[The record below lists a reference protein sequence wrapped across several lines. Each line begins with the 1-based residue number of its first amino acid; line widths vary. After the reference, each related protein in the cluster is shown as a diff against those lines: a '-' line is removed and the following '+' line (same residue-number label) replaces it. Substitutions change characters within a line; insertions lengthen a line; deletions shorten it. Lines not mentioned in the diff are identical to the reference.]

1 MYRRGDDSPLK
12 MSFTELLWLFF
23 IYGFAGW
30 CVEVIFH
37 AANKGIFI
45 NRGFLIGPIC
55 PIYGYGL
62 VAVILALTPIKDNVF
77 LVYIGSVVICS
88 VFELIVGWASEK
100 FMHTRLWD
108 YSDNAFNIGG
118 YVCLKFSLLWGVGCI
133 CIIYIFHPMAMKL
146 VYLIEAIPHTHGNIL
161 LGILSAIFL
170 ADLGITGFNALK
182 LDAHMRAI
190 DEVAKAIEKLSY
202 GIGDGLTDGTL
213 KVQEGRAEAQQD
225 AAELR
230 EKLKERREDAQQ
242 DVSELRAKLRSLL
255 EERNFVHRHLLNAFP
270 RLSQKEYKSAFD
282 RIQEHRKKKF

>member
-1 MYRRGDDSPLK
+1 MSY
-12 MSFTELLWLFF
+12 SFTQLLWLFF

-77 LVYIGSVVICS
+77 LVYIGSVIICS

-108 YSDNAFNIGG
+108 YTDNAFNIGG

-133 CIIYIFHPMAMKL
+133 CILYIFHPMAMKL
-146 VYLIEAIPHTHGNIL
+146 VYLIEAIPRTHGNIML
-161 LGILSAIFL
+161 CIISAAFL
-170 ADLGITGFNALK
+170 CDLGITAVNAFK

-190 DEVAKAIEKLSY
+190 DDVAKALEKVSY

-213 KVQEGRAEAQQD
+213 KVQESRAEAS
-225 AAELR
+225 
-230 EKLKERREDAQQ
+230 
-242 DVSELRAKLRSLL
+242 VCAKSSRGCLRS
-255 EERNFVHRHLLNAFP
+255 AT
-270 RLSQKEYKSAFD
+270 LSTVTFCRRSRA
-282 RIQEHRKKKF
+282 

>member
-1 MYRRGDDSPLK
+1 
-12 MSFTELLWLFF
+12 MSFTEVLWLFF

-62 VAVILALTPIKDNVF
+62 VAVIWALTPIKDNVF
-77 LVYIGSVVICS
+77 LVYIGSVIICS

-118 YVCLKFSLLWGVGCI
+118 YVCLKFSLLWGVGCL
-133 CIIYIFHPMAMKL
+133 CIVYIFHPMAMKL
-146 VYLIEAIPHTHGNIL
+146 VGVIQSIPHTHGNVL
-161 LGILSAIFL
+161 LGVLSAMLL
-170 ADLGITGFNALK
+170 ADLGITGVNALK

-190 DEVAKAIEKLSY
+190 DDVAKALEKLSY

-213 KVQEGRAEAQQD
+213 RVQERREDAREDAAKLREKLTERREDAQED

-230 EKLKERREDAQQ
+230 ERLKA
-242 DVSELRAKLRSLL
+242 LL

-270 RLSQKEYKSAFD
+270 HLRQEEYKSAFE
-282 RIQEHRKKKF
+282 RIQEHRKKNF

>member
-1 MYRRGDDSPLK
+1 MFK
-12 MSFTELLWLFF
+12 ELLWLFF

-37 AANKGIFI
+37 AANKGVFI

-62 VAVILALTPIKDNVF
+62 IAVILALTPIKDNVL
-77 LVYIGSVVICS
+77 LVYIGSAVICS
-88 VFELIVGWASEK
+88 VFELIVGWAAEK

-133 CIIYIFHPMAMKL
+133 CIMYIFHPMTMKL
-146 VYLIEAIPHTHGNIL
+146 VYLLEAIPHTHGNVL
-161 LGILSAIFL
+161 LCIFSAMFL
-170 ADLGITGFNALK
+170 TDLGITSFNALK

-190 DEVAKAIEKLSY
+190 DEAAKALERVSY

-213 KVQEGRAEAQQD
+213 RVQERREDAQQD

-230 EKLKERREDAQQ
+230 ERLKERREDAQQ
-242 DVSELRAKLRSLL
+242 DAAQLRARLRSLL
-255 EERNFVHRHLLNAFP
+255 EERNLVHNHLLKAFP
-270 RLSQKEYKSAFD
+270 RLRQVEYRSAFE
-282 RIQEHRKKKF
+282 RIQAHRRKF

>member
-1 MYRRGDDSPLK
+1 MSY
-12 MSFTELLWLFF
+12 SFTQLLWLFF
-23 IYGFAGW
+23 IYGFAGR

-77 LVYIGSVVICS
+77 LVYIGSVIICS

-108 YSDNAFNIGG
+108 YTDNAFNIGG

-133 CIIYIFHPMAMKL
+133 CILYIFHPMAMKL
-146 VYLIEAIPHTHGNIL
+146 VYLIEAIPRTHGNIML
-161 LGILSAIFL
+161 CIISAAFL
-170 ADLGITGFNALK
+170 CDLGITAVNAFK

-190 DEVAKAIEKLSY
+190 DDVAKALEKVSY

-213 KVQEGRAEAQQD
+213 KVQESRAEA
-225 AAELR
+225 ERLR
-230 EKLKERREDAQQ
+230 EKLKG
-242 DVSELRAKLRSLL
+242 LL
-255 EERNFVHRHLLNAFP
+255 EERNLVHRHLLSAFP
-270 RLSQKEYKSAFD
+270 RLSQTEYRAAFE
-282 RIQEHRKKKF
+282 RIQEHRKNLSEKVKNKANEIRENK

>member
-1 MYRRGDDSPLK
+1 MNY
-12 MSFTELLWLFF
+12 SFTQLLWLFF

-37 AANKGIFI
+37 AANKGKFI

-62 VAVILALTPIKDNVF
+62 VAVILALTPLQGNVL

-133 CIIYIFHPMAMKL
+133 CILYIFHPMVMEL
-146 VYLIEAIPHTHGNIL
+146 VRIIQSIPRTHGNVL
-161 LGILSAIFL
+161 LGILSAMLL

-190 DEVAKAIEKLSY
+190 DEVAKAIERVSY

-213 KVQEGRAEAQQD
+213 KVKERREEAQQDAYELREKLKERKEDAQQD

-230 EKLKERREDAQQ
+230 EKLK
-242 DVSELRAKLRSLL
+242 SLL
-255 EERNFVHRHLLNAFP
+255 EEKNLVHRHLLSAFP
-270 RLSQKEYKSAFD
+270 RLSQTEYKSAFE
-282 RIQEHRKKKF
+282 RIQEYRKSKKQ

>member
-1 MYRRGDDSPLK
+1 
-12 MSFTELLWLFF
+12 MSFTEVLWLFF

-62 VAVILALTPIKDNVF
+62 VAVIWALTPIKDNVF
-77 LVYIGSVVICS
+77 LVYIGSVIICS

-118 YVCLKFSLLWGVGCI
+118 YVCLKFSLLWGVGCL
-133 CIIYIFHPMAMKL
+133 CIVYIFHPMAMKL
-146 VYLIEAIPHTHGNIL
+146 VGVIQLIPHTHGNVL
-161 LGILSAIFL
+161 LGVLSAMLL
-170 ADLGITGFNALK
+170 ADLGITGVNALK

-190 DEVAKAIEKLSY
+190 DDVAKALEKLSY

-213 KVQEGRAEAQQD
+213 RVQERREDAREDAAKLREKLTERREDAQED

-230 EKLKERREDAQQ
+230 ERLKA
-242 DVSELRAKLRSLL
+242 LL

-270 RLSQKEYKSAFD
+270 HLRQEEYKSAFE
-282 RIQEHRKKKF
+282 RIQEHRKKNF

>member
-1 MYRRGDDSPLK
+1 
-12 MSFTELLWLFF
+12 MSFTEVLWLFF

-62 VAVILALTPIKDNVF
+62 VAVIWALTPIKDNVF
-77 LVYIGSVVICS
+77 LVYIGSVIICS

-118 YVCLKFSLLWGVGCI
+118 YVCLKFSLLWGVGCL
-133 CIIYIFHPMAMKL
+133 CILYIFHPMAMKL
-146 VYLIEAIPHTHGNIL
+146 VDLIRSIPHTHGNVL
-161 LGILSAIFL
+161 LGALSAMLL
-170 ADLGITGFNALK
+170 ADLGITGVNALK

-190 DEVAKAIEKLSY
+190 DEVAKALERVSY
-202 GIGDGLTDGTL
+202 GIGDGLTDETIR
-213 KVQEGRAEAQQD
+213 VQ
-225 AAELR
+225 
-230 EKLKERREDAQQ
+230 ERREDAQE
-242 DVSELRAKLRSLL
+242 DAARLRERLKALL
-255 EERNFVHRHLLNAFP
+255 EERNLVHRHLLNAFP
-270 RLSQKEYKSAFD
+270 RLRQEEYKSAFD
-282 RIQEHRKKKF
+282 RIQEHRRKKK

>member
-1 MYRRGDDSPLK
+1 
-12 MSFTELLWLFF
+12 MSFTEILWLFF

-62 VAVILALTPIKDNVF
+62 VAVILALTPIQDRVF
-77 LVYIGSVVICS
+77 LVYICSAVICS
-88 VFELIVGWASEK
+88 VFELIVGWAAEK

-133 CIIYIFHPMAMKL
+133 CILYIFHPMTMKL
-146 VYLIEAIPHTHGNIL
+146 VYLIEAIPHTHGNVL
-161 LGILSAIFL
+161 LCAFSAML
-170 ADLGITGFNALK
+170 LTDLGITGFNALK

-190 DEVAKAIEKLSY
+190 DEVARALERVSY

-213 KVQEGRAEAQQD
+213 RVQ
-225 AAELR
+225 
-230 EKLKERREDAQQ
+230 ERREDAQEDAAQ
-242 DVSELRAKLRSLL
+242 LRTRLRERREDAQEDAAQLRARLRSLL
-255 EERNFVHRHLLNAFP
+255 EERNIVHSHLLNAFP
-270 RLSQKEYKSAFD
+270 RLRQTEYRSAFE
-282 RIQEHRKKKF
+282 RIQEHRKKSRS

>member
-1 MYRRGDDSPLK
+1 
-12 MSFTELLWLFF
+12 MSFTEVLWLFF

-62 VAVILALTPIKDNVF
+62 LAVIWALTPIKGNVF
-77 LVYIGSVVICS
+77 LVYIGSVIICS
-88 VFELIVGWASEK
+88 VFELIVGWAAEK

-108 YSDNAFNIGG
+108 YSDEAFNIGG
-118 YVCLKFSLLWGVGCI
+118 YVCLKFSLLWGVGCL
-133 CIIYIFHPMAMKL
+133 CILYIFHPMVLKL
-146 VYLIEAIPHTHGNIL
+146 VGVIQSIPHTHGNVL
-161 LGILSAIFL
+161 LGVLSAMLL
-170 ADLGITGFNALK
+170 ADIGITGVNALK

-190 DEVAKAIEKLSY
+190 DEVAKALEKVSY
-202 GIGDGLTDGTL
+202 DIGDGLTDGTL
-213 KVQEGRAEAQQD
+213 KVQERREDARED

-230 EKLKERREDAQQ
+230 EKLKERREDTREDAA
-242 DVSELRAKLRSLL
+242 ELREKLKTLL

-270 RLSQKEYKSAFD
+270 RLRQEEYKSAFE
-282 RIQEHRKKKF
+282 RIQEHRKKRNF

>member
-1 MYRRGDDSPLK
+1 MSY
-12 MSFTELLWLFF
+12 SFTQLLWLFF

-77 LVYIGSVVICS
+77 LVYIGSVIICS

-108 YSDNAFNIGG
+108 YTDNAFNIGG

-133 CIIYIFHPMAMKL
+133 CILYIFHPMAMKL
-146 VYLIEAIPHTHGNIL
+146 VYLIEAIPRTHGNIML
-161 LGILSAIFL
+161 CIVSAAFL
-170 ADLGITGFNALK
+170 CDLGITAVNAFK

-190 DEVAKAIEKLSY
+190 DDVAKALEKVSY
-202 GIGDGLTDGTL
+202 GIGDGP
-213 KVQEGRAEAQQD
+213 AEMKRYRRERPGLVVGIIGCM
-225 AAELR
+225 AERLR
-230 EKLKERREDAQQ
+230 EKLKG
-242 DVSELRAKLRSLL
+242 LL
-255 EERNFVHRHLLNAFP
+255 EERNLVHRHLLSAFP
-270 RLSQKEYKSAFD
+270 RLSQTEYRAAFE
-282 RIQEHRKKKF
+282 RIQEHRKNLSEKVKNKANEIRENK

>member
-1 MYRRGDDSPLK
+1 M
-12 MSFTELLWLFF
+12 WLFF

-77 LVYIGSVVICS
+77 LVYIGSVIICS

-108 YSDNAFNIGG
+108 YTDNAFNIGG

-133 CIIYIFHPMAMKL
+133 CILYIFHPMAMKL
-146 VYLIEAIPHTHGNIL
+146 VYLIEAIPRTHGNIML
-161 LGILSAIFL
+161 CIISAAFL
-170 ADLGITGFNALK
+170 CDLGITAVNAFK

-190 DEVAKAIEKLSY
+190 DDVAKALEK
-202 GIGDGLTDGTL
+202 
-213 KVQEGRAEAQQD
+213 
-225 AAELR
+225 
-230 EKLKERREDAQQ
+230 
-242 DVSELRAKLRSLL
+242 VS
-255 EERNFVHRHLLNAFP
+255 
-270 RLSQKEYKSAFD
+270 
-282 RIQEHRKKKF
+282 

>member
-1 MYRRGDDSPLK
+1 MSY
-12 MSFTELLWLFF
+12 SFTQLLWLFF

-77 LVYIGSVVICS
+77 LVYIGSVIICS

-108 YSDNAFNIGG
+108 YTDNAFNIGG

-133 CIIYIFHPMAMKL
+133 CILYIFHPMAMKL
-146 VYLIEAIPHTHGNIL
+146 VYLIEAIPRTHGNIML
-161 LGILSAIFL
+161 CIVSAAFL
-170 ADLGITGFNALK
+170 CDLGITAVNAFK

-190 DEVAKAIEKLSY
+190 DDVAKALEKVSY
-202 GIGDGLTDGTL
+202 GHRRRTDRRHAQGSG
-213 KVQEGRAEAQQD
+213 EPRRSRASA
-225 AAELR
+225 R
-230 EKLKERREDAQQ
+230 KLKG
-242 DVSELRAKLRSLL
+242 LL
-255 EERNFVHRHLLNAFP
+255 EERNLVHPPPAVGVPAPEPDRVP
-270 RLSQKEYKSAFD
+270 RG
-282 RIQEHRKKKF
+282 I

>member
-1 MYRRGDDSPLK
+1 MSY
-12 MSFTELLWLFF
+12 SFTQLLWLFF

-77 LVYIGSVVICS
+77 LVYIGSVIICS

-108 YSDNAFNIGG
+108 YTDNAFNIGG

-133 CIIYIFHPMAMKL
+133 CILYIFHPMAMKL
-146 VYLIEAIPHTHGNIL
+146 VYLIEAIT
-161 LGILSAIFL
+161 AV
-170 ADLGITGFNALK
+170 NAFK

-190 DEVAKAIEKLSY
+190 DDVAKALEKVSY

-213 KVQEGRAEAQQD
+213 KFQESRAEA
-225 AAELR
+225 ERLR
-230 EKLKERREDAQQ
+230 EKLKG
-242 DVSELRAKLRSLL
+242 LL
-255 EERNFVHRHLLNAFP
+255 EERNLVHRHLLSAFP
-270 RLSQKEYKSAFD
+270 RLSQTEYRAAFE
-282 RIQEHRKKKF
+282 RIQEHRKNLSEKVKNKANEIRENK

>member
-1 MYRRGDDSPLK
+1 
-12 MSFTELLWLFF
+12 MSYSFAQLLWLFF

-62 VAVILALTPIKDNVF
+62 VAVILILSPIKDNVF
-77 LVYIGSVVICS
+77 LVYVGSVVICS
-88 VFELIVGWASEK
+88 VFELIVGWAAEK

-133 CIIYIFHPMAMKL
+133 CILYIFHPMALKL
-146 VYLIEAIPHTHGNIL
+146 VYIIEAIPRTHGHIL
-161 LGILSAIFL
+161 LIILSAMFL
-170 ADLGITGFNALK
+170 SDLSITGFNALK
-182 LDAHMRAI
+182 LDAHMHAI
-190 DEVAKAIEKLSY
+190 DDVAEALEKLSY

-213 KVQEGRAEAQQD
+213 KVQERRAEAEQ
-225 AAELR
+225 
-230 EKLKERREDAQQ
+230 
-242 DVSELRAKLRSLL
+242 LRARLKALL
-255 EERNFVHRHLLNAFP
+255 EEHNIVHSHLLAAFP
-270 RLSQKEYKSAFD
+270 RLRQNEYRSAFE
-282 RIQEHRKKKF
+282 RIREHRLSRKK

>member
-1 MYRRGDDSPLK
+1 
-12 MSFTELLWLFF
+12 MSFTEILWLFF

-62 VAVILALTPIKDNVF
+62 VAVILALTPIQDRVF
-77 LVYIGSVVICS
+77 LVYICSAVICS
-88 VFELIVGWASEK
+88 VFELIVGWAAEK

-133 CIIYIFHPMAMKL
+133 CILYIFHPMTMRL
-146 VYLIEAIPHTHGNIL
+146 VYLIEAIPHTHGNVL
-161 LGILSAIFL
+161 LCIFSAMFL
-170 ADLGITGFNALK
+170 TDLGITGFNALK

-190 DEVAKAIEKLSY
+190 DEVARALERVSY

-213 KVQEGRAEAQQD
+213 RVQ
-225 AAELR
+225 
-230 EKLKERREDAQQ
+230 ERREDAQEDAAQ
-242 DVSELRAKLRSLL
+242 LRARLRGRREDAQEDAAQLRERLRSLL
-255 EERNFVHRHLLNAFP
+255 EERNLVHSHLLNAFP
-270 RLSQKEYKSAFD
+270 RLRQTEYRSAFE
-282 RIQEHRKKKF
+282 RIQEHRKNKRP

>member
-1 MYRRGDDSPLK
+1 
-12 MSFTELLWLFF
+12 MSFTEVLWLFF

-62 VAVILALTPIKDNVF
+62 VAVIWALTPIKDNVF
-77 LVYIGSVVICS
+77 LVYIGSVIICS

-118 YVCLKFSLLWGVGCI
+118 YVCLKFSLLWGVGCL
-133 CIIYIFHPMAMKL
+133 CIVYIFHPMAMKL
-146 VYLIEAIPHTHGNIL
+146 VGVIQSIPPTHGNVL
-161 LGILSAIFL
+161 LGVLSAMLL
-170 ADLGITGFNALK
+170 ADLGITGVNALK

-190 DEVAKAIEKLSY
+190 DDVAKALEKVSY

-213 KVQEGRAEAQQD
+213 RLQERREDAREDAAKLREKLTERREDAQED

-230 EKLKERREDAQQ
+230 ERLKA
-242 DVSELRAKLRSLL
+242 LL

-270 RLSQKEYKSAFD
+270 HLRQEEYKSAFE
-282 RIQEHRKKKF
+282 RIQEHRKKNF

>member
-1 MYRRGDDSPLK
+1 
-12 MSFTELLWLFF
+12 MSFTEVLWLFF

-62 VAVILALTPIKDNVF
+62 VAVIWALTPIKDNVF
-77 LVYIGSVVICS
+77 LVYIGSVIICS

-118 YVCLKFSLLWGVGCI
+118 YVCLKFSLLWGVGCL
-133 CIIYIFHPMAMKL
+133 CILYIFHPMAMKL
-146 VYLIEAIPHTHGNIL
+146 VDLIRSIPHTHGNVL
-161 LGILSAIFL
+161 LGVLSAMLL
-170 ADLGITGFNALK
+170 ADLGITGVNALK

-190 DEVAKAIEKLSY
+190 DEVAKALERVSY
-202 GIGDGLTDGTL
+202 GIGDGLTDETIR
-213 KVQEGRAEAQQD
+213 VQ
-225 AAELR
+225 
-230 EKLKERREDAQQ
+230 ERREDAQE
-242 DVSELRAKLRSLL
+242 DAARLRERLKALL
-255 EERNFVHRHLLNAFP
+255 EERNLVHRHLLSAFP
-270 RLSQKEYKSAFD
+270 RLSQTEYRAAFE
-282 RIQEHRKKKF
+282 RIQEHRKNLSEKVKNKANEIRENK

>member
-1 MYRRGDDSPLK
+1 
-12 MSFTELLWLFF
+12 MSFTEVLWLFF

-62 VAVILALTPIKDNVF
+62 VAVIWALTPIKDNVF
-77 LVYIGSVVICS
+77 LVYIGSVIICS

-118 YVCLKFSLLWGVGCI
+118 YVCLKFSLLWGVGCL
-133 CIIYIFHPMAMKL
+133 CIVYIFHPMAMKL
-146 VYLIEAIPHTHGNIL
+146 VGVIQSIPHTHGNVL
-161 LGILSAIFL
+161 LGVLSAMLL
-170 ADLGITGFNALK
+170 ADLGITGVNALK

-190 DEVAKAIEKLSY
+190 DDVAKALEKVSY

-213 KVQEGRAEAQQD
+213 RVQERREDAQED

-230 EKLKERREDAQQ
+230 ERLKA
-242 DVSELRAKLRSLL
+242 LL

-270 RLSQKEYKSAFD
+270 HLRQEEYKSAFE
-282 RIQEHRKKKF
+282 RIQEHRKKNF

>member
-1 MYRRGDDSPLK
+1 
-12 MSFTELLWLFF
+12 MSFTEVLWLFF

-62 VAVILALTPIKDNVF
+62 VAVIWALTPIKDNVF
-77 LVYIGSVVICS
+77 LVYIGSVIICS

-118 YVCLKFSLLWGVGCI
+118 YVCLKFSLLWGVGCL
-133 CIIYIFHPMAMKL
+133 CIVYIFHPMAMKF
-146 VYLIEAIPHTHGNIL
+146 VGVIQSIPHTHGNVL
-161 LGILSAIFL
+161 LGVLSAMLL
-170 ADLGITGFNALK
+170 ADLGITGVNALK

-190 DEVAKAIEKLSY
+190 DDVAKALEKVSY
-202 GIGDGLTDGTL
+202 SIGDGLTDGTL
-213 KVQEGRAEAQQD
+213 RVQERREDAREDAAKLREKLTERREDAQED

-230 EKLKERREDAQQ
+230 ERLKA
-242 DVSELRAKLRSLL
+242 LL

-270 RLSQKEYKSAFD
+270 HLRQEEYKSAFE
-282 RIQEHRKKKF
+282 RIQEHRKKNF